1 MVRIQSSL
9 SFIRVPSRAPG
20 TKSASRQHS
29 ALCLGQKRQGTS
41 TYADDQ
47 HKKEKQRASKGSRA
61 WLREGDDPP
70 THLHS
75 STILQH
81 ACQSQVQ
88 IVSAGCAFRKQ
99 GPGLVLG
106 YYATGPTSSSR
117 AQGAGGGGRT
127 PPGSQMFTY
136 LSYTDAAS
144 VQAMNRQTAV
154 LKRCVANMKDPKRQ
168 NQRPHFT
175 AEKAKA
181 QEPGPKG
188 HSGG

>member
-1 MVRIQSSL
+1 MIN
-9 SFIRVPSRAPG
+9 IRRRSREQAKAAG
-20 TKSASRQHS
+20 
-29 ALCLGQKRQGTS
+29 
-41 TYADDQ
+41 
-47 HKKEKQRASKGSRA
+47 A
-61 WLREGDDPP
+61 WLWEGDDLP

-88 IVSAGCAFRKQ
+88 IVSAGCACRKQ

-117 AQGAGGGGRT
+117 ARREGRT
-127 PPGSQMFTY
+127 PPGSQMFIY

-154 LKRCVANMKDPKRQ
+154 LKRCVTNTKDTKRQ

-188 HSGG
+188 HSGR

>member
-1 MVRIQSSL
+1 MERGDQVKQQPLATQSVSGQDLNWMVRIQSSL
-9 SFIRVPSRAPG
+9 SFIRVPSRALE
-20 TKSASRQHS
+20 TNSASRQHT

-117 AQGAGGGGRT
+117 AQGAGGGGENTTRE
-127 PPGSQMFTY
+127 PDVH
-136 LSYTDAAS
+136 LS
-144 VQAMNRQTAV
+144 V
-154 LKRCVANMKDPKRQ
+154 L
-168 NQRPHFT
+168 H
-175 AEKAKA
+175 
-181 QEPGPKG
+181 
-188 HSGG
+188 